1 MALKKQLEA
10 LNAKRKALV
19 GSMDAL
25 VKACEEESRVFNDEE
40 IKQFDAHKK
49 DVDTVDGQIKRMED
63 MLRIAGEGAEPIDKE
78 LPADSASGTG
88 SAIVVT
94 RQPVISIKERPKG
107 QVFTRFAMALA
118 GSHGNLMQAAEMA
131 KAWRDTTPE
140 VAEILK
146 AAVTV
151 GTTADS
157 AWAGSLVQ
165 YQNAAAEFI
174 EFLRPETVI
183 GRIQG
188 FRRVPFNVRIGQET
202 AAASAQWV
210 GEGLPKPVSKGAFTT
225 ITVPHTKV
233 AVIVALTEEVVR
245 FTNMLPPGASSEATV
260 QQELRLAIAQFL
272 DQQFVDPT
280 VTASAN
286 LRPASITNGATSH
299 GISGTTLD
307 DITDDLV
314 TAMSAMSAANI
325 PMRSRYWLMNP
336 RTMLFLQTLRTA
348 QGLFAFRDEMTQNP
362 PRLLG
367 IPVLTSNSIG
377 ATSGSS
383 FIALLEASEIL
394 LADDGEVTLDSSREA
409 SLQMDDA
416 PSSSASA
423 MVSLW
428 QSNLVGIRAE
438 RFIYWAR
445 RRAAAVQLITGV
457 TY

>member
-78 LPADSASGTG
+78 LPADSASG
-88 SAIVVT
+88 SAIVVA

-107 QVFTRFAMALA
+107 QVFMRFAMALA

-299 GISGTTLD
+299 GIS
-307 DITDDLV
+307 
-314 TAMSAMSAANI
+314 AMSAMSAANI